1 MCLLKLDSATIHYL
15 KNSKTPWD
23 VAKTSEV
30 RAMIGRKGGVSGKI
44 GGITPDTGPGIRKPV
59 KAK

>member
-1 MCLLKLDSATIHYL
+1 
-15 KNSKTPWD
+15 
-23 VAKTSEV
+23 
-30 RAMIGRKGGVSGKI
+30 MIGRKGGVSGKV